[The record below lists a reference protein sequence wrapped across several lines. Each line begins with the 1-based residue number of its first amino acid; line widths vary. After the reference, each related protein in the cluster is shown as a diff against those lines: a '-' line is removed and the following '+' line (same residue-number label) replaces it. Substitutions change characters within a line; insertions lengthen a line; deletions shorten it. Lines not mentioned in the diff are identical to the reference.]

1 MANETP
7 KTGGL
12 IQVYTGPG
20 KGKTTAA
27 LGLAMRACG
36 HGWRVRMICFMK
48 GDPNYGEVLISK
60 VIPNFELIQSGLPT
74 FVKKGEPSDED
85 LRLAG
90 EGFKRAQE
98 TIQEND
104 VDLLI
109 LDEINVA
116 VDYGLLTL
124 EEVIGLIK
132 SKPAGMEIV
141 LTGRYAHREI
151 AKTAD
156 LVTEM
161 LEIKHPYQEGFQS
174 REGIDY

>member
-1 MANETP
+1 MPNKAKP
-7 KTGGL
+7 KGM
-12 IQVYTGPG
+12 VHVNSGPG

-27 LGLAMRACG
+27 LGLALRACG

-48 GDPNYGEVLISK
+48 GDPCYGEVLIAK
-60 VIPNFELIQSGLPT
+60 HIPNFELIQSGLPT

-85 LRLAG
+85 LRLAR
-90 EGFKRAQE
+90 EGFERAKK
-98 TIQEND
+98 TARDND

-116 VDYGLLTL
+116 VDYGLIPL
-124 EEVIGLIK
+124 EDVIAFIRD
-132 SKPAGMEIV
+132 KPPGMELV

-151 AKTAD
+151 VKMAD
-156 LVTEM
+156 LATEM
-161 LEIKHPYQEGFQS
+161 LEIKHPYQKGVQS